1 MSSNNY
7 SPEEDMFFIFKY
19 TKCGKFVIRFLFS
32 FLIISYLVILSVAN
46 IYFYQI
52 LTQCQ
57 SGSIICYIGYPF
69 LVLYVFANLI
79 HGFIVIVNLP
89 RFLFKNH

>member
-7 SPEEDMFFIFKY
+7 RPEEDMFFIFKY
-19 TKCGKFVIRFLFS
+19 TKFGKFVIRFLFS

-46 IYFYQI
+46 IYFYQK
-52 LTQCQ
+52 CQ

-69 LVLYVFANLI
+69 LIIYVFANLTQW
-79 HGFIVIVNLP
+79 FIVIVNLP
-89 RFLFKNH
+89 RFLFKDH